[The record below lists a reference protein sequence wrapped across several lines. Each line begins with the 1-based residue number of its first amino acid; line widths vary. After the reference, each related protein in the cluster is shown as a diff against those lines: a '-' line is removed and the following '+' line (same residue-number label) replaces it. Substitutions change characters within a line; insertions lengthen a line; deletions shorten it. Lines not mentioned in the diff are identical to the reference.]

1 MSQRRIRTHE
11 FNSSGELWVPDRERP
26 GSRIVP
32 KHSWST
38 HQASL
43 IALSSSCSAV
53 NRPVV
58 ATRSLR
64 SNHAHL
70 DAAESAIT
78 VTVARS
84 GFHISARCAAAWPA
98 RRRLLPVHATPQ
110 RTRPRPRLRQQT
122 GRNRNINAR
131 PRTRAVSTSTCRS
144 PVLRWGPGQPCSHEE
159 GRRR

>member
-1 MSQRRIRTHE
+1 MSQRRIPTHE

-32 KHSWST
+32 QHSWST

-64 SNHAHL
+64 SNRAHL
-70 DAAESAIT
+70 DAAEPAIT

-84 GFHISARCAAAWPA
+84 GFHISARCAAAGHNGYRA
-98 RRRLLPVHATPQ
+98 SGLCRDDIFESNHL
-110 RTRPRPRLRQQT
+110 
-122 GRNRNINAR
+122 GRIRCQNGSQA
-131 PRTRAVSTSTCRS
+131 
-144 PVLRWGPGQPCSHEE
+144 
-159 GRRR
+159 